1 MTTDTKRKPERS
13 RGFRILIMCIG
24 VLLSLMVLF
33 IVGGNLLWEINSRM
47 SAVVLRRSDCMDYLH
62 RLSHDLSVYG
72 VAHPEA
78 ISPDK
83 TVADVIRAALLDGEL
98 DGKNLC
104 CARDGRSYLVFP
116 APASVLRLEPE
127 PERVPI
133 VMDRPDAHQ
142 EGAFVTTAYRVF
154 RDNDPANVRVLY
166 SDGTL
171 DVISREAAEK
181 LVSAHSPQPIEMAP
195 EAQNEEKP

>member
-1 MTTDTKRKPERS
+1 METKRKPERS
-13 RGFRILIMCIG
+13 RIFRILTVCIG
-24 VLLSLMVLF
+24 ILLLVVLF
-33 IVGGNLLWEINSRM
+33 IVGGNLLWGINNRM
-47 SAVVLRRSDCMDYLH
+47 SAVVLRRSDCMDHLH
-62 RLSHDLSVYG
+62 RLSHDMSVYG

-78 ISPDK
+78 VTPDR
-83 TVADVIRAALLDGEL
+83 TVADVIRAALRDGEL

-171 DVISREAAEK
+171 EVVSREEADR
-181 LVSAHSPQPIEMAP
+181 LVAAHSPQPIEFDP
-195 EAQNEEKP
+195 EASSKVKP